1 MSNGLVAG
9 DSNGCRVDRRLK
21 TQLVV
26 QGCFGAVS
34 LTPREVETLK
44 WVMRGKTIV
53 KVAEVMAISPRTVE
67 YYFLTIKRKMGCR
80 TKSSLMNW
88 VVENDILADVV

>member
-1 MSNGLVAG
+1 MNGGSVSV
-9 DSNGCRVDRRLK
+9 DSVVCRVDRRLR

-26 QGCFGAVS
+26 QGRFGVVS
-34 LTPREVETLK
+34 LTPREVETLS

-53 KVAEVMAISPRTVE
+53 KVAEVMAISPRTAE

-80 TKSSLMNW
+80 TKSDLMNW
-88 VVENDILADVV
+88 VVENSILTDVV